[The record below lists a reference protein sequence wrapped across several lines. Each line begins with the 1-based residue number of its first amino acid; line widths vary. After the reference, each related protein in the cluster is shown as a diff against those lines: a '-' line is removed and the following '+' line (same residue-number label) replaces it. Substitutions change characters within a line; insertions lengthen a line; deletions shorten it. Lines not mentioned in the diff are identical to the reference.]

1 MDTPRSAE
9 ARRFLRKMDAELAA
23 NAEAAGATLTFSAA
37 EAETL
42 GNVAALID
50 RKVEL
55 RKLYDEAEDVRV
67 KIALATEARLTE
79 SAIGRLVKTIDTCAP
94 TTEEDAEVL
103 TATQRKARAAAQ
115 SRWTR
120 DRMRKRAE
128 RQRRS
133 VGGGL

>member
-1 MDTPRSAE
+1 
-9 ARRFLRKMDAELAA
+9 MDAELAA
-23 NAEAAGATLTFSAA
+23 DAEAAGVTLAFSAA

-55 RKLYDEAEDVRV
+55 RMLYDEAEDVRV
-67 KIALATEARLTE
+67 KIELATEARLTE
-79 SAIGRLVKTIDTCAP
+79 SAIGRLVKTIDMCAP
-94 TTEEDAEVL
+94 TTEEDAEAL
-103 TATQRKARAAAQ
+103 TPTQRKARAAAQ

-120 DRMRKRAE
+120 DLMRKRAE
-128 RQRRS
+128 QQRRS